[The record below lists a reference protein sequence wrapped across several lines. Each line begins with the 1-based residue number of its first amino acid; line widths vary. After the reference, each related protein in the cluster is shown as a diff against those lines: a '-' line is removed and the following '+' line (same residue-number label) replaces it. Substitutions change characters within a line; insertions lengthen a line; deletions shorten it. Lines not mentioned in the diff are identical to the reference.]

1 MQITSVV
8 KRNNMKSN
16 SPFKQDKF
24 AAAWEKKKTSYMSRK
39 SKTSIRRVDG
49 KMEKYEKPI
58 SEKANLA
65 EYNREKGEFECVD
78 GKIRLKKTDD
88 AEQPI
93 KD

>member
-16 SPFKQDKF
+16 SPFKQDKC
-24 AAAWEKKKTSYMSRK
+24 AAAWEKKKASYMSRK
-39 SKTSIRRVDG
+39 SKTSMRRVDG

-58 SEKANLA
+58 SEKENLA

-78 GKIRLKKTDD
+78 GKIVLKKTDD
-88 AEQPI
+88 AERPI
-93 KD
+93 ED

>member
-1 MQITSVV
+1 
-8 KRNNMKSN
+8 MKSN
-16 SPFKQDKF
+16 SPFKQDKC
-24 AAAWEKKKTSYMSRK
+24 AAAWEKKKASYMSRK